1 MAAPTARCIVFDFG
15 NVIALFDHMVA
26 CQRLASLSRLPC
38 DPQDAYE
45 RIFTTSLEEDYD
57 CGRLSTAT
65 FIERLRRDLQL
76 DASDEA
82 IAAAWCDI
90 FTPNPAIEQVIVQE
104 KRRDTRLVLASNTN
118 ELHHQ
123 WFSRMF
129 KPVVQLFD
137 EQVLSFRV
145 GARKPDVR
153 FFEACIRA
161 ARRAADQIIYIDDR
175 QEYVAAA
182 RTLGIHA
189 VEYDPALPP
198 PTL

>member
-1 MAAPTARCIVFDFG
+1 MTRCIVFDFG
-15 NVIALFDHMVA
+15 NVIALFDHMIA
-26 CQRLASLSRLPC
+26 CRRLASLSRQAL
-38 DPQDAYE
+38 DPQDVYE
-45 RIFTTSLEEDYD
+45 RIFNTTLEEDYD

-76 DASDEA
+76 EASDEA
-82 IAAAWCDI
+82 IAHAWCDI
-90 FTPNPAIEQVIVQE
+90 FIPNPAIEEVIVRE
-104 KRRDTRLVLASNTN
+104 KRRGTRLVLASNTN

-129 KPVVQLFD
+129 DRVLGLVD

-161 ARRAADQIIYIDDR
+161 AGRAPEEIIYIDDR
-175 QEYVAAA
+175 PDYVAAGRA
-182 RTLGIHA
+182 LGMQA
-189 VEYDPALPP
+189 FVYDPTLPP
-198 PTL
+198 PAF